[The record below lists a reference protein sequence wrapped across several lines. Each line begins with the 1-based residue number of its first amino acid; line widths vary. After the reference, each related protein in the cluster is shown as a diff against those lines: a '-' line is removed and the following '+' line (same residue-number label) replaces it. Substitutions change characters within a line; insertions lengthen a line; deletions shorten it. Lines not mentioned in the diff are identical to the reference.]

1 MADTTLTPDQVVSR
15 GRTIYESG
23 LRERLEPA
31 QVGQFV
37 VINVATGEYE
47 VDADDTIAARRA
59 KDRFGGAPL
68 YAMRIG
74 QTAAYR
80 LGGRFRTSAS
90 E

>member
-1 MADTTLTPDQVVSR
+1 MADTNITPDQVVSR
-15 GRTIYESG
+15 GRAIYESG

-31 QVGQFV
+31 HTGKFV

-59 KDRFGGAPL
+59 KDRFGDAPV

-74 QTAAYR
+74 HAAAYR
-80 LGGRFRTSAS
+80 LGGRFRAGTPG
-90 E
+90 